1 MIERKKLGII
11 IEARTNSKRFKNK
24 ILKKI
29 YKNYSVLDYILKR
42 LKTQKIIKNIV
53 VATTT
58 KKNDVAICKICKKRK
73 IDFFRGSENNLIKR
87 VADAAKHKKIEHI
100 IQLTSDNPFVDIKIL
115 KKLIKIYS
123 IGKYDFVSNSLKR
136 SFPIGADIRIFSLT
150 KLLQNKNKV
159 KGSNKQHTCHYFL
172 TNFRK
177 IKYFNLVGK
186 KTFFRPNYRLTLD
199 YPEDLKL
206 FKIIIRKLKNKVNLK
221 NVIKLL
227 DNNPDL
233 AKININKKNPYYWI

>member
-1 MIERKKLGII
+1 M
-11 IEARTNSKRFKNK
+11 
-24 ILKKI
+24 
-29 YKNYSVLDYILKR
+29 
-42 LKTQKIIKNIV
+42 
-53 VATTT
+53 
-58 KKNDVAICKICKKRK
+58 
-73 IDFFRGSENNLIKR
+73 
-87 VADAAKHKKIEHI
+87 
-100 IQLTSDNPFVDIKIL
+100 
-115 KKLIKIYS
+115 
-123 IGKYDFVSNSLKR
+123 
-136 SFPIGADIRIFSLT
+136 T

-159 KGSNKQHTCHYFL
+159 QGSNKQHTCHYFL

-186 KTFFRPNYRLTLD
+186 KSFFRPNYRLTLD

-206 FKIIIRKLKNKVNLK
+206 FKIIIKKLKNKVNLK

>member
-1 MIERKKLGII
+1 MKKKKLGII

-29 YKNYSVLDYILKR
+29 YKNYSVLDYILKK
-42 LKTQKIIKNIV
+42 LKTQKIIRNIV

-58 KKNDVAICKICKKRK
+58 KKNDTTICKICKKRK

-87 VADAAKHKKIEHI
+87 VSDAAKHNKIEHI

-123 IGKYDFVSNSLKR
+123 NGKYDFVSNSLKR
-136 SFPIGADIRIFSLT
+136 SFPIGSDIRIFSLT

-172 TNFRK
+172 TNFNRLR
-177 IKYFNLVGK
+177 YFNLVGK
-186 KTFFRPNYRLTLD
+186 RSFFRPNYRLTLD

-206 FKIIIRKLKNKVNLK
+206 FKIIIKKLKNKVNLK
-221 NVIKLL
+221 NIIKLL

-233 AKININKKNPYYWI
+233 AKINMNKKNPYYWI